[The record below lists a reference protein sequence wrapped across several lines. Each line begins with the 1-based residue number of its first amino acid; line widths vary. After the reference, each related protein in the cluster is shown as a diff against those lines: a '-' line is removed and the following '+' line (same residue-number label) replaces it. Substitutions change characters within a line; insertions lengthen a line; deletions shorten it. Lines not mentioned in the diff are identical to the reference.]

1 VLDDPRLDAL
11 PCAIALSPI
20 LSRLTNSPLLKNKM
34 LRRAAEARRL
44 AAASRNPAEKA
55 DLLDVAHRW
64 LVLAGFHD
72 SELEDGQLKNVAG
85 R

>member
-1 VLDDPRLDAL
+1 MVTCGFFRSGGDMSGSLDATAVSE
-11 PCAIALSPI
+11 C
-20 LSRLTNSPLLKNKM
+20 

-55 DLLDVAHRW
+55 DLFDVAHRW

-72 SELEDGQLKNVAG
+72 SELEDGQVKNVVG
-85 R
+85 